1 MIITKFMAFMIN
13 IREDNYM
20 NISEAASIHGLTPST
35 LRYYEKQGLLPP
47 INRDASGNRD
57 YSVEDI
63 NWIGFVKCMRDSG
76 LSVEAL
82 ARYTAL
88 YQMGDDTLVERKQLL
103 IFEYEKLRQK
113 QQQINDTV
121 FKLKS
126 KINHYEANIQNY

>member
-1 MIITKFMAFMIN
+1 
-13 IREDNYM
+13 M

-121 FKLKS
+121 FKLKG
-126 KINHYEANIQNY
+126 KINHYEANIQNYQANVLQ